1 MSTSWSGLG
10 PPPSGGLSEDRVQK
24 IEQFID
30 VVGRDESH
38 ARFFLELTNWDLT
51 AAVAIALP
59 PPRPAAPPPA
69 AAYRSLA
76 ADVAAPPQATV
87 VGEPAGASDD
97 ALVTAEVVA
106 VEFAPPVAAAGSSST
121 SSEAAA
127 AEPAYEDEDVQNV
140 RVALLAA
147 ELAATDAALAETR
160 AELAETRER
169 LEAAL
174 LDRPIARRAS
184 ASWRTAEGRAAALS
198 TPRLL
203 LTREFWG
210 APADDGNR
218 PRAASESRPRT
229 PLRQHSAPAPLGDGA
244 AAEPPVER
252 RSSTHFVAPEPPE
265 APLVAGEASLYGDA
279 FAKVV
284 ERLPSRTLLPLRAVS
299 RGWREELRE
308 VLHESRGL
316 PLDWHAAAL
325 RLQAHLAPA
334 AGTNEKLR
342 PHRLL
347 VSKEID
353 LSGRGLE
360 PRHAAGVAA
369 LLVLSESATSLNLGD
384 NEIGDDGC
392 IALAKALR
400 SATIHTLSLWRG
412 DVSDR
417 GAIALARA
425 LPHSRLLALSLEH
438 NDISDDGAEAFARA
452 LPYCTLKTIHLGSTN
467 FSRWGKELLRELPH
481 VRAGRVAVRG
491 VGFGQPVQERRD
503 QCF

>member
-1 MSTSWSGLG
+1 M
-10 PPPSGGLSEDRVQK
+10 
-24 IEQFID
+24 
-30 VVGRDESH
+30 
-38 ARFFLELTNWDLT
+38 
-51 AAVAIALP
+51 
-59 PPRPAAPPPA
+59 
-69 AAYRSLA
+69 
-76 ADVAAPPQATV
+76 
-87 VGEPAGASDD
+87 
-97 ALVTAEVVA
+97 
-106 VEFAPPVAAAGSSST
+106 
-121 SSEAAA
+121 
-127 AEPAYEDEDVQNV
+127 

-210 APADDGNR
+210 APPDDGNR

-229 PLRQHSAPAPLGDGA
+229 PLRQHSAPAPLGDGS
-244 AAEPPVER
+244 AEPPVER

-438 NDISDDGAEAFARA
+438 NDISDDGAEAFGRA
-452 LPYCTLKTIHLGSTN
+452 LPYCTLKTLHLGSTHV
-467 FSRWGKELLRELPH
+467 SRWGKELLRELPH
-481 VRAGRVAVRG
+481 VRAGSRG
-491 VGFGQPVQERRD
+491 PRGRLRQPVEVRRD
-503 QCF
+503 FALTAARSPIARGRSARSRRRFCIAATARRSRRTADSRPGSAAAAVASGGAGGGLPVQMCPARSWPQVLQ

>member
-1 MSTSWSGLG
+1 M
-10 PPPSGGLSEDRVQK
+10 
-24 IEQFID
+24 
-30 VVGRDESH
+30 
-38 ARFFLELTNWDLT
+38 
-51 AAVAIALP
+51 
-59 PPRPAAPPPA
+59 
-69 AAYRSLA
+69 
-76 ADVAAPPQATV
+76 
-87 VGEPAGASDD
+87 
-97 ALVTAEVVA
+97 
-106 VEFAPPVAAAGSSST
+106 
-121 SSEAAA
+121 
-127 AEPAYEDEDVQNV
+127 
-140 RVALLAA
+140 
-147 ELAATDAALAETR
+147 
-160 AELAETRER
+160 
-169 LEAAL
+169 
-174 LDRPIARRAS
+174 
-184 ASWRTAEGRAAALS
+184 
-198 TPRLL
+198 
-203 LTREFWG
+203 
-210 APADDGNR
+210 
-218 PRAASESRPRT
+218 
-229 PLRQHSAPAPLGDGA
+229 
-244 AAEPPVER
+244 
-252 RSSTHFVAPEPPE
+252 
-265 APLVAGEASLYGDA
+265 
-279 FAKVV
+279 
-284 ERLPSRTLLPLRAVS
+284 
-299 RGWREELRE
+299 WREELRE

-438 NDISDDGAEAFARA
+438 NDISDDGAEAFGRA
-452 LPYCTLKTIHLGSTN
+452 LPYCALKTIHLGSTN

-491 VGFGQPVQERRD
+491 VGFGQPVEVRRD
-503 QCF
+503 F